1 MAWTLENN
9 IDLYLLV
16 RCLGKNIPQILVNN
30 ADFTMVQNPYKKSPT
45 TTNIYMIHGKNLRY
59 SPNAGFNGDLPW

>member
-1 MAWTLENN
+1 MAWKLENN

-45 TTNIYMIHGKNLRY
+45 TTNTRKNLHY